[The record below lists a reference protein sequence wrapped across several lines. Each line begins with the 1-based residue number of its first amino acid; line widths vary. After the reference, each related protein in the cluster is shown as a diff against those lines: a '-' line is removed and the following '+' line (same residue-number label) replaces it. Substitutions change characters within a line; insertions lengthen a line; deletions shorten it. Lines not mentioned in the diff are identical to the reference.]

1 MILNSKWF
9 GLSSDSAWTEAEAAA
24 TDIFINEE
32 CDQKSNEVLI
42 VPRKRERERAIQ
54 RHLCIPVGLIKTAS
68 LGHFHRESEREG
80 EEKSIWVQNNNCLTA
95 VKGQS

>member
-9 GLSSDSAWTEAEAAA
+9 GLGSDSAWGFDTDATATEAEAEAAA

-42 VPRKRERERAIQ
+42 VPRMRERER
-54 RHLCIPVGLIKTAS
+54 
-68 LGHFHRESEREG
+68 ERE
-80 EEKSIWVQNNNCLTA
+80 
-95 VKGQS
+95 QSKDIYAFPWA

>member
-9 GLSSDSAWTEAEAAA
+9 GLGSDSAWGFDTDATATEAEAAA

-42 VPRKRERERAIQ
+42 VPRMRERER
-54 RHLCIPVGLIKTAS
+54 
-68 LGHFHRESEREG
+68 E
-80 EEKSIWVQNNNCLTA
+80 
-95 VKGQS
+95 QSKDIYAFPWA

>member
-9 GLSSDSAWTEAEAAA
+9 GLDSDSAWGFDTDATATEAAA

-42 VPRKRERERAIQ
+42 VPRKRERERERAIQ
-54 RHLCIPVGLIKTAS
+54 RHLCIPVDLIKTAS
-68 LGHFHRESEREG
+68 LGHFHRESEREVNLG
-80 EEKSIWVQNNNCLTA
+80 SEQ
-95 VKGQS
+95 

>member
-9 GLSSDSAWTEAEAAA
+9 GLGSAWGFDTDATEAEAAA

-42 VPRKRERERAIQ
+42 VTRKRERE
-54 RHLCIPVGLIKTAS
+54 G
-68 LGHFHRESEREG
+68 
-80 EEKSIWVQNNNCLTA
+80 
-95 VKGQS
+95 

>member
-9 GLSSDSAWTEAEAAA
+9 GLGSDSAWGFDTDATATEAEAAA

-42 VPRKRERERAIQ
+42 VPRMRERETERGSNPKTFMHS
-54 RHLCIPVGLIKTAS
+54 RGL
-68 LGHFHRESEREG
+68 
-80 EEKSIWVQNNNCLTA
+80 N
-95 VKGQS
+95 

>member
-9 GLSSDSAWTEAEAAA
+9 GLGSDSALAWGFDTDATATEAEAAA

-42 VPRKRERERAIQ
+42 VTRKRERESNPKTFMHSR
-54 RHLCIPVGLIKTAS
+54 GL
-68 LGHFHRESEREG
+68 
-80 EEKSIWVQNNNCLTA
+80 N
-95 VKGQS
+95 